1 MSQAKQFDVI
11 ISGAGPAGAA
21 CVLALKNSTLK
32 IAWVDKHVFPRDKIC
47 GDAIPSNV
55 QKVLSGIDDVLLKDF
70 LENFPLKNTVEGCR
84 LIAPDFSHFDLTF
97 VRKGHAAKRIDFDN
111 YLFNLACTHNK
122 NVVLFNGNG
131 IADVNYASQK
141 VSAVLFN
148 GETIEAN
155 IIVGSD
161 GAHSVVKKK
170 LAKGISDKMDNIA
183 AVRQYYSNVGGL
195 EDNMLEIHFVKNFM
209 PGYFWIFPLTDSVC
223 NVGFGMVS
231 RYISKYKI
239 DLKKSLHQI
248 IDDVKPMQKRFAG
261 SVTDGLVSGFGLPCG
276 GVRRNISG
284 NGFLL
289 CGDAASLINP
299 ATGEGIGNAMISGR
313 IAGEH
318 ILRCFE
324 ENKFNSAFNTGYDN
338 IVYKKLLGDL
348 RVQRLLQKLT
358 GEREW
363 LVNFALRQVGKH
375 EFIRERVRK
384 FF

>member
-1 MSQAKQFDVI
+1 LSQARQFDVI

-21 CVLALKNSTLK
+21 CVLALKNSSLK
-32 IAWVDKHVFPRDKIC
+32 IAWVDKHVFPRDKVC

-70 LENFPLKNTVEGCR
+70 LENFPQKNTVEGCR

-97 VRKGHAAKRIDFDN
+97 VRKGHAAKRLDFDN
-111 YLFNLACTHNK
+111 YLFELACAHNK
-122 NVVLFNGNG
+122 NISLFTGNAL
-131 IADVNYASQK
+131 ADVVYDPQK
-141 VSAVLFN
+141 VNATLAN
-148 GETIEAN
+148 GEKLQSN
-155 IIVGSD
+155 IIVGCD
-161 GAHSVVKKK
+161 GAHSMVKKK
-170 LAKGISDKMDNIA
+170 LAHGINDKMDNIA

-195 EDNMLEIHFVKNFM
+195 EDNMLEIHFVKGFM
-209 PGYFWIFPLTDSVC
+209 PGYFWIFPLTNNTC

-231 RYISKYKI
+231 RYISKHKI
-239 DLKKSLHQI
+239 DLKRSMHQI
-248 IDDVKPMQKRFAG
+248 IADVEPMQKRFTNAI
-261 SVTDGLVSGFGLPCG
+261 TDGVVSGFGLPCG
-276 GVRRNISG
+276 GVRRTISG

-318 ILRCFE
+318 ILQCFE
-324 ENKFNSAFNTGYDN
+324 QNKFNAAFNTAYDST
-338 IVYKKLLGDL
+338 VYKKLLGDL

-363 LVNFALRQVGKH
+363 LVNFALKQVSKH